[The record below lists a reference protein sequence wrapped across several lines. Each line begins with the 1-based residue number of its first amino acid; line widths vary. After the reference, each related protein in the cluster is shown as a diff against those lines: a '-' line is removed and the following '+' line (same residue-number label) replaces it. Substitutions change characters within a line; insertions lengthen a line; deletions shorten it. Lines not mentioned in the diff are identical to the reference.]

1 MTDVT
6 VVTGAARGMGE
17 ACARRLHRPGAP
29 LVLVDLD
36 LAGAERL
43 AAELGD
49 GAVARQCD
57 VRDAGSVAALADEVR
72 AHGSFR
78 ALAHAAGISPTMA
91 DWRTVM
97 DVDLRGSALLLRAFG
112 PLVSQGAAAVCFA
125 SLAAHMLA
133 ASGDPVLDPILDDP
147 LAEDF
152 LDRLA
157 ALDDARITDS
167 GGAYGW
173 AKRGVQRLVGREAIA
188 WGRRGGRV
196 CSVSPG
202 LIDTPMN
209 AQEFAAQPVMAMMLE
224 QTPLG
229 RFGAAD
235 EVASLVAFLLS
246 DAASFVSGTDVAI
259 DGALAPALRA
269 LAPS

>member
-1 MTDVT
+1 MTDVV
-6 VVTGAARGMGE
+6 VVTGAARGMGL
-17 ACARRLHRPGAP
+17 ACARRLHRPGERI
-29 LVLVDLD
+29 VLVDLD
-36 LAGAERL
+36 LAGVTCVAD
-43 AAELGD
+43 ELGA
-49 GAVARQCD
+49 GAVARRCD
-57 VRDAGSVAALADEVR
+57 VRDAGSVAALAGEVR
-72 AHGSFR
+72 ELGTFR

-97 DVDLRGSALLLRAFG
+97 DVDLRGSALVLRAFA
-112 PLVSQGAAAVCFA
+112 PLVSHGSAAVCFA
-125 SLAAHMLA
+125 SLAAHMVA
-133 ASGDPVLDPILDDP
+133 AAGDPVLDAVLDDP
-147 LAEDF
+147 LAEGF

-167 GGAYGW
+167 GGAYAW

-209 AQEFAAQPVMAMMLE
+209 TQEFAAQPVMAMMLE

-235 EVASLVAFLLS
+235 EVASLVAYLLS
-246 DAASFVSGTDVAI
+246 DAASFVSGTDVTI
-259 DGALAPALRA
+259 DGALTPALRA